1 MQQYLLKKRR
11 RKSLF
16 VLSPAIPMATLFGG
30 CALFYFFFSPSPMP
44 EMQEVK
50 VTVLGAYD
58 MENRHRGQDG
68 SLAFACPASF
78 HVWTVMKKNELKRS
92 SLFLSLSLSLFLSL
106 SLSSSLSYSFILSP
120 YLQKLHIHYKCILYM
135 YAYIKYINIYT
146 LCSTHVIYTC
156 ALYICYLN
164 ILNIFI

>member
-30 CALFYFFFSPSPMP
+30 SALFYFFFSPSPMP

-50 VTVLGAYD
+50 VTVPGAYD

-68 SLAFACPASF
+68 SLVFACPASF
-78 HVWTVMKKNELKRS
+78 HVWTAMKRNELKGR
-92 SLFLSLSLSLFLSL
+92 
-106 SLSSSLSYSFILSP
+106 SLSSSLSPIPSFCLPIYKSFTYIINASYTCMHILST
-120 YLQKLHIHYKCILYM
+120 YILCVVHILYTRVP
-135 YAYIKYINIYT
+135 YTYII
-146 LCSTHVIYTC
+146 
-156 ALYICYLN
+156 
-164 ILNIFI
+164 